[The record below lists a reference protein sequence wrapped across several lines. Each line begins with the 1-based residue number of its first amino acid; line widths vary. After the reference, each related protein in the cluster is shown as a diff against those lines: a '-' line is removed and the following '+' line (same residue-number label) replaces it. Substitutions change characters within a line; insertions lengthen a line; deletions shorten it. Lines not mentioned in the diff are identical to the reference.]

1 MKSGQKVDDPL
12 IRWLL
17 HMIEAIA
24 VKLPGPFAEKL
35 KLRAKIL
42 GLTVRYGMPDFWITI
57 NPSDLQNP
65 LVLVL
70 AGIPYPGDIFT
81 AANSKIRAAAAI
93 PLILP
98 RLPNFSIK

>member
-1 MKSGQKVDDPL
+1 VLLSPIHHNRPIKFIQRQNWGQTTDVIASLTEEQLVRAVEAMKSGQKVDDPL
-12 IRWLL
+12 IRRLL

-57 NPSDLQNP
+57 NPSDL
-65 LVLVL
+65 
-70 AGIPYPGDIFT
+70 
-81 AANSKIRAAAAI
+81 
-93 PLILP
+93 
-98 RLPNFSIK
+98 